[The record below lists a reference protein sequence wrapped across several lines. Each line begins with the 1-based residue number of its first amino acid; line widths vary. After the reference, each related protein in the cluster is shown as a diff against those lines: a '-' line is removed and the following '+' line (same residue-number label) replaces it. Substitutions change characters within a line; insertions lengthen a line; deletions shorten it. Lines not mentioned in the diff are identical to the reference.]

1 MAYTKHGLHIPGSPE
16 DPIPDISKCEGYA
29 SCRQC
34 LDEAHAWQPSPVEED
49 FLTYV
54 RKPFF
59 VKALKVTLENIHQVA
74 EMIGDLREPPGEE
87 PFIRV
92 DKTKV
97 PNIYNVRLGF
107 YVTQMGRNIRCF
119 APEVFEEQF
128 AEYTD
133 ELRDLLETNNLLDL
147 GLTVGS

>member
-1 MAYTKHGLHIPGSPE
+1 MAYTKHGLHIPGSST
-16 DPIPDISKCEGYA
+16 DPIPRKAECEGYNT
-29 SCRQC
+29 CRQC
-34 LDEAHAWQPSPVEED
+34 LDEAAAWQPSPVEDD

-59 VKALKVTLENIHQVA
+59 VKALKVTLENIRQVS
-74 EMIGDLREPPGEE
+74 EMIGELREPPGEE

-128 AEYTD
+128 EFYTD
-133 ELRDLLETNNLLDL
+133 ELRNLLETNDLLDL